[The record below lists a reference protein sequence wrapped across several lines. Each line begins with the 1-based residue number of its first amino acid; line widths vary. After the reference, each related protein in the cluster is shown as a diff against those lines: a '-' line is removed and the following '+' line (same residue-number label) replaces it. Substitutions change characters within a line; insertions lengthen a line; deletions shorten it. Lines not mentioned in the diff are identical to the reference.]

1 MDFFELVRVVKLATV
16 VKWAQTEVLKQAEW
30 VAQVKIFKLAE
41 FVQLDK
47 MQKLVELFYWS
58 NGSKLAETIQVDRTY

>member
-30 VAQVKIFKLAE
+30 VAQVKTFKLAE

-58 NGSKLAETIQVDRTY
+58 NGSKPAETIQVDRMY